1 MDLGVTM
8 KTMKKRARLS
18 VGIARWTEKRN
29 FEAILDLLAA
39 GGLDVGPLINHRI
52 PFDDAPRAYGLSEE
66 KDTLAI
72 ILEYENSTE
81 SKKGQTM
88 CLKEKEQKISSF
100 KTFDNAVVGFIGAG
114 NYASRMLIPAF
125 KKAGARLHT
134 ISSSGGTNASIHG
147 RKNGF
152 EYATSDTDELLAN
165 SEINAVA
172 IVTRHNSHAKFVIQA
187 LGSGQT
193 RIRGE
198 TASVNS

>member
-1 MDLGVTM
+1 MMLREHMVFFLKKKILWALSWSM
-8 KTMKKRARLS
+8 KTQRSRKR
-18 VGIARWTEKRN
+18 GK
-29 FEAILDLLAA
+29 
-39 GGLDVGPLINHRI
+39 
-52 PFDDAPRAYGLSEE
+52 
-66 KDTLAI
+66 TL
-72 ILEYENSTE
+72 
-81 SKKGQTM
+81 

-134 ISSSGGTNASIHG
+134 VSQAGERMHQFMVE
-147 RKNGF
+147 RMVF

-187 LGSGQT
+187 LEAGKQ
-193 RIRGE
+193 RFRGE
-198 TASVNS
+198 TFSVNS